1 MEKKLSGET
10 ALPAESWENWRHDEA
25 VHRDDFIPVRSWV
38 DHDSRALGH
47 WPPPSINPDGSL
59 GPVAEDSK
67 LFTKSDGYH
76 FLTILLL
83 LELDLEYKYWA
94 FMESH
99 PAHMP
104 LPFNAYADALDAL
117 TWSYTGN

>member
-1 MEKKLSGET
+1 MMTTFLWFVQIGLREYFLLTSFRLSTG
-10 ALPAESWENWRHDEA
+10 AD
-25 VHRDDFIPVRSWV
+25 
-38 DHDSRALGH
+38 
-47 WPPPSINPDGSL
+47 
-59 GPVAEDSK
+59 
-67 LFTKSDGYH
+67 
-76 FLTILLL
+76 LTILLL